1 MSGISV
7 RGAAKVYAG
16 RHGETVAL
24 EGVDLELPEHSMTAL
39 IGASGCGKST
49 LLRLL
54 GDLEQPTA
62 GGVLVGGRPPHELRR
77 QGRIGVAFQD
87 AALLPWQSVR
97 KNIALSVR
105 ASGRKVDW
113 AEVDH
118 LVRLVGLEG
127 FADARPGQLSGGMR
141 QRVSIARALAV
152 RPQLLLLDEPFG
164 ALDELL
170 RTQMNIELQR
180 IWLEQRSTTVIVT
193 HSVGE
198 AVFLADRVVIMGARP
213 GRVVDVV
220 DVPFPRPRDAE
231 LMRSAEYHALCD
243 EVSARLAAA
252 IGGEEAAPSAPAAAA
267 PAPVPAAAGVG
278 A

>member
-7 RGAAKVYAG
+7 RGASKVYAG

-54 GDLEQPTA
+54 GDLEQPTT

-141 QRVSIARALAV
+141 QRVSIARALAL

-231 LMRSAEYHALCD
+231 LLRSADYHALCD

-252 IGGEEAAPSAPAAAA
+252 IGGEATTPAA
-267 PAPVPAAAGVG
+267 PAGAHAPAGVG

>member
-7 RGAAKVYAG
+7 RGASKVYAA
-16 RHGETVAL
+16 RHGRTVAL

-54 GDLEQPTA
+54 GDLEQPTE
-62 GGVLVGGRPPHELRR
+62 GGVLVGGRPPRELRR

-105 ASGRKVDW
+105 AAGRKVDW

-141 QRVSIARALAV
+141 QRVSIARALAL

-220 DVPFPRPRDAE
+220 DVPFPRPRDAG
-231 LMRSAEYHALCD
+231 LLRSAEYHALCD

-252 IGGEEAAPSAPAAAA
+252 IGGEETASASPAPAR
-267 PAPVPAAAGVG
+267 AAAGVG